1 MLSYNVIIVGSDKYY
16 AQGLKLLIDKI
27 FIEGGFIGNVSFD
40 KSKLNYADVVF
51 KEVEG
56 DGDCAMSLP
65 LISKGFCGVVFP
77 VFRDVRDVKRGRG
90 SLTCSVFNSGLK
102 FSKRDS
108 TSETVGKIKKYF
120 SQLSMNK
127 EGGYS
132 NALSSTCQSCG
143 KQLLTQCEIDVI
155 ELLSAGFSFN
165 SIAYIL
171 SRNAKTVYTQKY
183 SAMKKLKL
191 KNNLELTSFICGG
204 ANKKRM

>member
-77 VFRDVRDVKRGRG
+77 VFRDVRDVKRRQER
-90 SLTCSVFNSGLK
+90 SWVVNMFCFQFWIEILKAGL
-102 FSKRDS
+102 
-108 TSETVGKIKKYF
+108 
-120 SQLSMNK
+120 
-127 EGGYS
+127 
-132 NALSSTCQSCG
+132 
-143 KQLLTQCEIDVI
+143 
-155 ELLSAGFSFN
+155 
-165 SIAYIL
+165 YI
-171 SRNAKTVYTQKY
+171 RN
-183 SAMKKLKL
+183 
-191 KNNLELTSFICGG
+191 C
-204 ANKKRM
+204 R